1 MPTGVGGGLAYGE
14 SAGKDRAKI
23 RQQKKMTRFEN
34 GKLDGGRGVLVA
46 MRRAGVLCATVM
58 TFALGGCA
66 VTKNSQGNTVYGI
79 DQASLFGTVVDT
91 FKLADG
97 SEGNLRRSNGQY
109 SLKLERYMRVLPLQ
123 NAITARVV
131 RSEVVGD
138 RSVVVVE
145 TQERNCPFK
154 YVLYAIQDSDV
165 LGWTFGNCA
174 DRPRAD
180 LVDNGRALV
189 FDFPGNGRLVRH
201 TYTDSRLLQSAIPV
215 PPGVDVRRK
224 PFADATLKAID
235 DPADANRFVPAPP
248 QTAGASTGSS
258 PQTSR
263 HTPPRRQSRSA
274 ATATANNNPLPANA
288 PVSSGRT
295 VPGLPSAPLAFGAEE
310 VKPVRVDLRN

>member
-1 MPTGVGGGLAYGE
+1 M
-14 SAGKDRAKI
+14 
-23 RQQKKMTRFEN
+23 MRFKN
-34 GKLDGGRGVLVA
+34 GKHGGGRGVLDA
-46 MRRAGVLCATVM
+46 MWRARASLLCAVAT
-58 TFALGGCA
+58 TLALGGCA

-145 TQERNCPFK
+145 TQERNCPYK

-180 LVDNGRALV
+180 LIDNGRALV

-201 TYTDSRLLQSAIPV
+201 TYTDSRLLQSAVPV
-215 PPGVDVRRK
+215 PPGVDIRRK
-224 PFADATLKAID
+224 PFADASLKAID
-235 DPADANRFVPAPP
+235 DPADPNRFVPAPP
-248 QTAGASTGSS
+248 QAAGASTGSS
-258 PQTSR
+258 AQTGKHAPSR
-263 HTPPRRQSRSA
+263 RSTRNA
-274 ATATANNNPLPANA
+274 GTATANNASPTASAPASVTA
-288 PVSSGRT
+288 SSGRT
-295 VPGLPSAPLAFGAEE
+295 VPGLPAAPLTFGAEE